1 MTTNQQARQIF
12 QGITDNLIT
21 AAGLSTEK
29 QRLDST
35 HIISNMSHLTR
46 LGLFIRI
53 IEGFLK
59 RLEKQYP
66 SSTKNSP
73 KSTTRFI
80 GSVPAILPT
89 SSHLRPGVVWTSAPV
104 TSSTWWGASQGH
116 AEISRLKNYRLLERL
131 LRSSARSMRMILN
144 S

>member
-1 MTTNQQARQIF
+1 LVTTNEQARQIF
-12 QGITDNLIT
+12 QGLTDDLIA

-46 LGLFIRI
+46 LGLFIRV

-80 GSVPAILPT
+80 AGAPAILPT
-89 SSHLRPGVVWTSAPV
+89 SSHPKPGDVWSSAPV
-104 TSSTWWGASQGH
+104 TCSTWWSAF
-116 AEISRLKNYRLLERL
+116 AVMP
-131 LRSSARSMRMILN
+131 RSAI
-144 S
+144 